1 MDYER
6 TEEEQV
12 AALKRWW
19 SENGNSLVI
28 GIALALAAIFG
39 WQAWQQQILNTKY
52 EASSLYQQILDA
64 ASVQTIEA
72 KEKNL
77 ATVRLLGE
85 KLKSDYASTEY
96 AKFAALFLAKAAI
109 EAKELSVAE
118 QELRWVL
125 SQNPDEPTRA
135 IVNARLARL
144 LLAQDKIDEASTIV
158 SQPVD
163 KPFMPMYLEIK
174 GDIALAKGDRVA
186 ARSAYEEAKS
196 QLKNDDRERILLEMK
211 LSDVAD
217 IEGV

>member
-6 TEEEQV
+6 TEEEQI

-19 SENGNSLVI
+19 SENGNSLII

-39 WQAWQQQILNTKY
+39 WQAWQQQVLNTKY

-64 ASVQTIEA
+64 ASVQSIEA

-85 KLKSDYASTEY
+85 KLKSDYSSSEY

-109 EAKELSVAE
+109 DAKDLTLAE
-118 QELRWVL
+118 GELRWVL
-125 SQNPDEPTRA
+125 SQNPDAPTRA

-144 LLAQDKIDEASTIV
+144 LLAQDKVDEAAAIV
-158 SQPVD
+158 SKPVD
-163 KPFMPMYLEIK
+163 KPFLPMFLEIR

-196 QLKNDDRERILLEMK
+196 LLKSDDRERILLEMK